1 MINDQS
7 LIENYQYRIS
17 LVDDYLK
24 LASLPDMVTGFYDG
38 KTILVTGGAGAIGS
52 NLIIALA
59 DLVGEKGKIVV
70 LDNLSATRTGESW
83 NITPLGNILFVK
95 GDVRSEIDLK
105 RVFQENIDI
114 VFHLAA
120 FFANQ
125 NSVDYPQTSADVDVM
140 GHLRLLEYSQ
150 LCNVERFVYASSGC
164 AIYGSY
170 AKLPVE
176 EDFIS
181 MHLTTPYQINKMTG
195 EMYNNYYFHNF
206 GLKIVN
212 CRFFNSYG
220 PGEIPGQYRNVIPN
234 FIYWAMNKNPLP
246 ITGDGTETRDFTY
259 VLDLV
264 QGLLRCGADEGAI
277 GENFNLS
284 AGREIAIKDMADLV
298 NVAAGNKDNIAYKPR
313 RTWDTKKRMLA
324 STKKANDIVGYKP
337 LVSFEDGF
345 KENVAW
351 FNLNWE
357 RIQQGADFKPGMSS
371 AVR

>member
-1 MINDQS
+1 
-7 LIENYQYRIS
+7 
-17 LVDDYLK
+17 
-24 LASLPDMVTGFYDG
+24 
-38 KTILVTGGAGAIGS
+38 
-52 NLIIALA
+52 
-59 DLVGEKGKIVV
+59 
-70 LDNLSATRTGESW
+70 
-83 NITPLGNILFVK
+83 
-95 GDVRSEIDLK
+95 
-105 RVFQENIDI
+105 
-114 VFHLAA
+114 
-120 FFANQ
+120 
-125 NSVDYPQTSADVDVM
+125 
-140 GHLRLLEYSQ
+140 
-150 LCNVERFVYASSGC
+150 
-164 AIYGSY
+164 
-170 AKLPVE
+170 
-176 EDFIS
+176 
-181 MHLTTPYQINKMTG
+181 
-195 EMYNNYYFHNF
+195 
-206 GLKIVN
+206 
-212 CRFFNSYG
+212 
-220 PGEIPGQYRNVIPN
+220 
-234 FIYWAMNKNPLP
+234 MNKNPLP